1 MTRTPHSDFIRSQ
14 VLRGIAGNR
23 VLGLHFP
30 GYFLDMQW
38 SEIAGETARVSLP
51 DGPHCRDASGEIDLS
66 AVAILADTA
75 LATSTRLLISPGAR
89 LATIHMQIQFTGM
102 PATGDISAQ
111 ANLLGFSA
119 GAALHQSLTSATL
132 HANGKPLCHAT
143 GEFVLLD
150 PPPGV
155 KLAPLPWQRSK
166 AKALTPLAV
175 ADLEP
180 HERPILKACDAALA
194 KATDEVSFVQHFWG
208 GVPKRTAGGASLRV
222 ALGPHLGNRVG
233 HVQGGISLGMAAACA
248 CAAAPAGMMLS
259 TVAAWYISP
268 GRGKWV
274 SIRSRVIHAGRTLAV
289 VRTEIKTAA
298 GDRVLE
304 VMTQHVARKRT

>member
-38 SEIAGETARVSLP
+38 HEIAGQTARVSLP

-132 HANGKPLCHAT
+132 RANGKPLCHAT

-175 ADLEP
+175 ADLEQ
-180 HERPILKACDAALA
+180 LGA
-194 KATDEVSFVQHFWG
+194 K
-208 GVPKRTAGGASLRV
+208 
-222 ALGPHLGNRVG
+222 LGPNAAPDVVLARQRQLQLFELENRQKMWRWLILVVLGLV
-233 HVQGGISLGMAAACA
+233 AAETILAGRLA
-248 CAAAPAGMMLS
+248 TRSSAAAAP
-259 TVAAWYISP
+259 
-268 GRGKWV
+268 
-274 SIRSRVIHAGRTLAV
+274 IHEHEQV
-289 VRTEIKTAA
+289 TA
-298 GDRVLE
+298 
-304 VMTQHVARKRT
+304 